1 MIDLTDMK
9 IDEPAVLDSVKSP
22 LAGAAILFVGTT
34 REFTDGKRT
43 VWLDYEAYEAMARGE
58 LQRLRELAMAR
69 WPLRDVAIV
78 HRLGEV
84 PIGETSVAIAVSSA
98 HRGPAFEAGQ
108 WLIDRLKESVPI
120 WKRERW
126 SDGSSEWI
134 HPEPLG

>member
-22 LAGAAILFVGTT
+22 LAGAAVLFVGTT